1 MHQSKTM
8 LKIILKQWNP
18 KSFWSLDTILTN
30 DNISVNLYLLSY
42 PLIYYPGWVSKLEV
56 NYKFLDRV
64 LTVGT
69 AQQIGTAARWDSNKT
84 TLLNN
89 LL

>member
-30 DNISVNLYLLSY
+30 DNISVYLSLFSY
-42 PLIYYPGWVSKLEV
+42 PGSVSKLEV